1 MVNYLLVSPFT
12 ICGKILERIIFNQV
26 FGFIEKKTNY
36 FPPVNQV
43 FDQRTLLWKWT
54 SINCSQHLCRFDQNP
69 SLAITGN
76 FSNTV
81 TAFDKV
87 RHKGLL
93 YKVETFG
100 ISGKLHK
107 LFQSFLNKMF
117 QRVCL
122 NGQSSS
128 WLPNWQW
135 FLRFQFLYLSSSW
148 YT

>member
-12 ICGKILERIIFNQV
+12 RCGKILERIIFNQV
-26 FGFIEKKTNY
+26 FGFIEKKQITFPQSIRFLTNG
-36 FPPVNQV
+36 
-43 FDQRTLLWKWT
+43 LLWKWT

-128 WLPNWQW
+128 WLPNWQG

>member
-26 FGFIEKKTNY
+26 FGFIEKKKKNY
-36 FPPVNQV
+36 FPLVIQV
-43 FDQRTLLWKWT
+43 FDQRALVKWT
-54 SINCSQHLCRFDQNP
+54 SINCSQHLCRLDQNP
-69 SLAITGN
+69 SLAITGK

-81 TAFDKV
+81 KAFDKV

-117 QRVCL
+117 QRVGL
-122 NGQSSS
+122 NCQSSS
-128 WLPNWQW
+128 WLTNWQW
-135 FLRFQFLYLSSSW
+135 FLRFQFLDLSSSW

>member
-1 MVNYLLVSPFT
+1 MFHLLQYVAKFLKELYLIKFLV
-12 ICGKILERIIFNQV
+12 LL
-26 FGFIEKKTNY
+26 KKKQITFPQSIRFLTNG
-36 FPPVNQV
+36 
-43 FDQRTLLWKWT
+43 LLWKWT

-107 LFQSFLNKMF
+107 LCQSFLNKMF

-128 WLPNWQW
+128 WLPNWQG